1 MPLVPH
7 SSYRPPW
14 WMTGGH
20 VQTIVPALRRKGER
34 VTQRAERIELDDGDF
49 LDMEWREEGRGRL
62 AILSHG
68 LEADA
73 GASYVQGMAGALFRQ
88 GWDVLVWSYRG
99 CSGEMNRL
107 PRFYH
112 SGATEDLSA
121 VIEHA
126 LAVHSARE
134 IDLVGFSLGGNLTL
148 KYLGEREGRH
158 SSRLHR
164 AAAIS
169 VPCDLACSSR
179 ALDSLVNR
187 TLYMRRFIK
196 SLGGKIRAKHPMF
209 PERFDLAGLKGVRT
223 FREFDDRYTA
233 PLHGFVDAED
243 YWAQAS
249 SRQFLGGVSIPSLL
263 VNAANDPFLGPN
275 CYPEE
280 EASASDFLHLEI
292 PQAGGHVGFPVAGG
306 KECWMESRVV
316 GFLNGKL
323 T

>member
-1 MPLVPH
+1 
-7 SSYRPPW
+7 
-14 WMTGGH
+14 
-20 VQTIVPALRRKGER
+20 VQTIVPALMRKGAR
-34 VTQRAERIELDDGDF
+34 VTQRAERIELEDGDF
-49 LDMEWREEGRGRL
+49 LDLEWLEEGRGRL

-112 SGATEDLSA
+112 SGATDDLSA

-126 LAVHSARE
+126 LAVHPASE
-134 IDLVGFSLGGNLTL
+134 VDLVGFSLGGNLTL

-164 AAAIS
+164 AVAIS

-196 SLGGKIRAKHPMF
+196 SLGGKIRDKQPDF
-209 PERFDLAGLKGVRT
+209 PEHFDTAGIEGIAT

-233 PLHGFVDAED
+233 PLHGFEDAED
-243 YWAQAS
+243 YWRQAS
-249 SRQFLGGVSIPSLL
+249 SKQFLGGVAIPSLL
-263 VNAANDPFLGPN
+263 INAANDPFLGPN

-280 EASASDFLHLEI
+280 EAVASAFLHLEI
-292 PQAGGHVGFPVAGG
+292 PQAGGHVGFPVAVG
-306 KECWMESRVV
+306 EDPWMESRVIE
-316 GFLNGKL
+316 FLRTL
-323 T
+323 